1 MVNIGFSENGLPH
14 SKLASRNAPQWY
26 PTHSVH
32 IMWGAE
38 AVSRMVSCLEY
49 PPNGTLQ
56 KKNNS
61 YKNPF
66 ATEIS
71 LYRTSEGGM
80 ARMARSADTIG
91 IGYGGE
97 TGRVRGTKGSFYDK
111 YEGIEKN
118 LPDLT
123 RPALPPGLAPGGHGG
138 AHGHLTNEFV
148 TAILDDRK
156 PRIDIAM
163 ALNLTVGGIVAHQ
176 SALRN
181 GEWLK
186 IPQFKF

>member
-1 MVNIGFSENGLPH
+1 MP
-14 SKLASRNAPQWY
+14 PQWY
-26 PTHSVH
+26 PTHSDAYYV
-32 IMWGAE
+32 GVTGGSFTE
-38 AVSRMVSCLEY
+38 VSCLGIPSQMERY
-49 PPNGTLQ
+49 
-56 KKNNS
+56 KKENNS

-123 RPALPPGLAPGGHGG
+123 RPALPPGLAPGGH
-138 AHGHLTNEFV
+138 EV
-148 TAILDDRK
+148 
-156 PRIDIAM
+156 PR
-163 ALNLTVGGIVAHQ
+163 T
-176 SALRN
+176 
-181 GEWLK
+181 
-186 IPQFKF
+186 